1 MANPDS
7 VVARFDTPQNPTL
20 LAEIGGECVFR
31 VTVFVGEMPISHG
44 SSFII
49 NHSPSSSSSTTRLW
63 VLTNLHVARGLM
75 DAYSAFRMVLAS
87 GMAESQLSELEVSL
101 KIQVKDVQIPA
112 TSMIAPRNEFFKR
125 VFQPHLDFTILG
137 AEIPSE
143 VLGRYFP
150 FASRGDIKVG
160 TTAYV
165 LGFPADR
172 EISFAGGHVSH
183 VYSSDSGQKKDSK
196 DEQNEM
202 RWTVQHDIETNG
214 GNSGGPLISDTGR
227 VLGIHARGL
236 KMFRGRVVGGLNEAI
251 NIADV
256 YDFIADPS
264 NLEEISIPLVGAR
277 LRQRA
282 IEDAKYGG

>member
-1 MANPDS
+1 MASPDS

-31 VTVFVGEMPISHG
+31 VTVFVGEMSLGHG

-49 NHSPSSSSSTTRLW
+49 NHSPSPSSSTTRLW
-63 VLTNLHVARGLM
+63 VLTNLHVAQGLM
-75 DAYSAFRMVLAS
+75 DAYSAFRMVLGS
-87 GMAESQLSELEVSL
+87 GMAESQLSELEVTL

-125 VFQPHLDFTILG
+125 DFQPHLDFTILG

-150 FASRGDIKVG
+150 FAGRGDIKVG

-183 VYSSDSGQKKDSK
+183 VYTSDSSQEKDSK
-196 DEQNEM
+196 DEQNDR
-202 RWTVQHDIETNG
+202 RWVVQHDIETNG

-227 VLGIHARGL
+227 VLGIHARGF
-236 KMFRGRVVGGLNEAI
+236 KTFRGRSTGGLNEAI